1 MKMICTLLAA
11 LLISNMMMATPVI
24 IAKTNN
30 GDWSQAS
37 TWNLNRVPADN
48 DSIVIP
54 PLITVKITKLHTL
67 DNVLVVVSGNFFFDG
82 GKLYLDN
89 ISRFILQPGGTI
101 SGTSNGDHLKIGTD
115 IKFKGDEPV
124 ITGFSY
130 ADATTGRSP
139 NGFSAN
145 SASNRLLPVTF
156 MSFYA
161 NRLAQHIQLSWATAQ
176 EVNNDRFEIERSYD
190 GRQWNMIAIVFGAG
204 NSNVVNKYSYTD
216 KNMAQRTVYYRIRQ
230 VDLDGQ
236 AQYSV
241 VKVVRNNEV
250 MSGANIYVAARQ
262 TIAIDLPA
270 DKKDHL
276 LVQVINMN
284 GQVIAQQRYPE
295 AAYQVRLHL
304 NGAVTGVHA
313 VQVSDGNGW
322 REVKKIAL

>member
-54 PLITVKITKLHTL
+54 PLITVKVTKMHTL
-67 DNVLVVVSGNFFFDG
+67 NNVLVVVSGNFLFDG
-82 GKLYLDN
+82 GKLYLN
-89 ISRFILQPGGTI
+89 SISRFILQPGGTI

-139 NGFSAN
+139 NGFSV
-145 SASNRLLPVTF
+145 SNMSGSLLPVTF
-156 MSFYA
+156 MGFYA
-161 NRLAQHIQLSWATAQ
+161 TRSAQHIQLSWATAQ
-176 EVNNDRFEIERSYD
+176 ESNNDRFEIERSYD
-190 GRQWNMIAIVFGAG
+190 GRQWNKIAIVFGAG

-216 KNMAQRTVYYRIRQ
+216 KDIKKSLVYYRIRQ
-230 VDLDGQ
+230 VDLDGRS
-236 AQYSV
+236 QYSAV
-241 VKVVRNNEV
+241 RIVKDAE
-250 MSGANIYVAARQ
+250 MALAEIYVAAPQ
-262 TIAIDLPA
+262 TVTVQLPR
-270 DKKDHL
+270 DKKENI
-276 LVQVINMN
+276 VVKVINMN
-284 GQVIAQQRYPE
+284 GQVVAQQLYRD
-295 AAYQVRLHL
+295 AAYQVTVRM
-304 NGAVTGVHA
+304 NGVTTGVHV
-313 VQVSDGNGW
+313 VQVSDDNGW
-322 REVKKIAL
+322 REVKKVAL